1 MKKSITLVLLMT
13 AVFTSMNTFA
23 SNCKSQPTE
32 SALRDDPP
40 ITGGNGGPMD
50 EYGHLVDLPSMIPD
64 STIYITQN
72 TVWTTRKYVYHDV
85 YVNSGKTL
93 RITNNINFYRGTKLY
108 LASGSTL
115 IVDGATLT
123 DVSINYAGT
132 TGTSIQI
139 LHNGTIKCVDN
150 QDFVVPL
157 GVNLDVNY
165 GKIN

>member
-1 MKKSITLVLLMT
+1 MKKFLLAIMLL
-13 AVFTSMNTFA
+13 FA
-23 SNCKSQPTE
+23 TNVTTMM
-32 SALRDDPP
+32 ADD
-40 ITGGNGGPMD
+40 
-50 EYGHLVDLPSMIPD
+50 V
-64 STIYITQN
+64 N
-72 TVWTTRKYVYHDV
+72 TVWTTRKYVYHNV
-85 YVNSGKTL
+85 YVYSGKTL